1 MNFRSDHNSR
11 GFTLIEII
19 VTLVIISVL
28 GTMIYTFFGQAF
40 SESMNSISQLK
51 KSVYLHK
58 IMENITADYNIY
70 AKWKAGTNY
79 AQDNIVIP
87 VNMNGHSY
95 KCKSPGGISGSSE
108 PDWKTG
114 TDTPDNTA
122 TWTDNGQPLAL
133 ATLKIHVDTPNY
145 YQTNVNDPPYYVT
158 ENKFIQFTFDT
169 NTEVND
175 ISGLNK
181 ILKVTIRND
190 LGQTLTALFLTN

>member
-19 VTLVIISVL
+19 ATLVIIAVM
-28 GTMIYTFFGQAF
+28 GTMTYTYFGQAF
-40 SESMNSISQLK
+40 LQSVNSISQLQ
-51 KSVYLHK
+51 KSLYLHK

-79 AQDNIVIP
+79 VQNNIVIP

-95 KCKSPGGISGSSE
+95 KCTSSGGISGLSE

-114 TDTPDNTA
+114 GNTSDNTV
-122 TWTDNGQPLAL
+122 TWTDNGQPLLL
-133 ATLKIHVDTPNY
+133 ATLKTHVDTPNY

-175 ISGLNK
+175 TSGLNK